1 MKYYF
6 SSSVQQLAM
15 DEIIKG
21 NMSKP
26 SYSDPSPALA
36 HHPHV
41 ARDIWKE
48 RGLFLLNFIK
58 NPVRNASVVPS
69 SKAAGKAILSGID
82 WDKVKT
88 VVELG
93 PGPGTFTREILAQCN
108 PGTNIVLIDLEE
120 SYVHLLRRQ
129 FGNKVNVVHDSAH
142 RMNEIL
148 EEMNLSRADL
158 IVSSLPFLQ
167 KQIHLE
173 IFKAILKQTEQGAI
187 YRFFTYMPP
196 VMKWHYRDLPLHKVN
211 FVLKNIPP
219 MWIYG
224 IN

>member
-1 MKYYF
+1 
-6 SSSVQQLAM
+6 
-15 DEIIKG
+15 
-21 NMSKP
+21 MSKAGF
-26 SYSDPSPALA
+26 SNTSATVA
-36 HHPHV
+36 QTPHV

-48 RGLFLLNFIK
+48 RGLFLFNFIK

-82 WDKVKT
+82 WSKVET
-88 VVELG
+88 IVELG
-93 PGPGTFTREILAQCN
+93 PGPGTFTREVLAQCKA
-108 PGTNIVLIDLEE
+108 GTNVILIDLEE
-120 SYVHLLRRQ
+120 TYIHLLRQQ
-129 FGNKVNVVHDSAH
+129 FGHKVEAVHDSAH

-148 EEMNLSRADL
+148 EEMNLPKADL
-158 IVSSLPFLQ
+158 IISSLPFLQ
-167 KQIHLE
+167 KQIHQK
-173 IFKAILKQTEQGAI
+173 IFKAILKQTDQGAI

-196 VMKWHYRDLPLHKVN
+196 VMKWHYRDLPLHKVK